1 MTYMIQTIKTWEIT
15 FDQKAEHF
23 IFKHPFLSFV
33 GIVVGVP
40 IFILA
45 AVGVSTTIV
54 ILPIAWKLYVVP
66 WLLTLFLFIFI
77 YNL

>member
-45 AVGVSTTIV
+45 AVGVSTKIV
-54 ILPIAWKLYVVP
+54 ILPIAWMFG
-66 WLLTLFLFIFI
+66 WL
-77 YNL
+77 

>member
-15 FDQKAEHF
+15 FDQKAENF

-54 ILPIAWKLYVVP
+54 ILPIAWMFG
-66 WLLTLFLFIFI
+66 WL
-77 YNL
+77 